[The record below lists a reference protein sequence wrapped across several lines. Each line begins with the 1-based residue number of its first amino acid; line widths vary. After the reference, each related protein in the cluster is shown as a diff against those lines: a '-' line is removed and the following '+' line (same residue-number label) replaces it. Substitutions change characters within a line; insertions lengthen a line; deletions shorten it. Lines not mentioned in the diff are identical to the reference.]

1 MVSPL
6 TNLIMWTIVI
16 LFFLFEI
23 ALCIR
28 LYMFLGSVCR
38 KAAFW
43 FSNLPEAKDE
53 GFGNHRK

>member
-6 TNLIMWTIVI
+6 TNVIMWTIVI

-43 FSNLPEAKDE
+43 FSNLPEKKD
-53 GFGNHRK
+53 